1 MKSEQGGISVMFAA
15 LLSFMLLGLMIFQ
28 TNSNRSGGGGC
39 GKSHK
44 SNQNINQNVKGNRNV
59 NSATNNATPGP
70 TPGTSPSPS
79 ASASPSP
86 SIFP

>member
-44 SNQNINQNVKGNRNV
+44 NNQNINQNVKGNRNV

-86 SIFP
+86 SIFR